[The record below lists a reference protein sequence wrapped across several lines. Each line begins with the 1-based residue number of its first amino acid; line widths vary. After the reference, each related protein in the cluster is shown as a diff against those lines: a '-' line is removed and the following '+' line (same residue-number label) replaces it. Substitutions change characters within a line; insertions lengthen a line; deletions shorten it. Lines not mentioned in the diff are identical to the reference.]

1 MEIDFNG
8 KVGILTDF
16 EPGTFFL
23 TRDNQRTIFG
33 ISAMAGDNP
42 TAILFNLAVKPDEP
56 FPSMV
61 MANFLGG
68 MGLIGLKDAYFVP
81 LLSQSA
87 LEFSSTQQDGPGS
100 LILTKDKMFMRVSRR
115 REGFFY
121 FDVST
126 GLIEPNRPS
135 GIEIPR
141 RSVRLPEKAGS
152 TLTLFEF
159 NGPKP
164 MS

>member
-1 MEIDFNG
+1 MSTPQAIFFG
-8 KVGILTDF
+8 ALLAYVPSLLLLLGCCGGIAI
-16 EPGTFFL
+16 
-23 TRDNQRTIFG
+23 RTTTTITG
-33 ISAMAGDNP
+33 GDHDGDAAGVRRCP
-42 TAILFNLAVKPDEP
+42 VLV
-56 FPSMV
+56 
-61 MANFLGG
+61 NFLGG

-159 NGPKP
+159 TNQ
-164 MS
+164 SLI